1 MYSSRSMNGYTTT
14 VRRGSVM
21 AFLILRGS
29 ENVGFP
35 HSSPASRPR
44 WQRFRLRETPV
55 TWPKASLSARQ
66 DWVAM
71 GDLAPVCP
79 VCPAPSKGFL
89 GIICRTWRS
98 HRCSWAK
105 GQSLRLQ
112 TPCTSACKGRLNT
125 KCFFSS
131 AWQCF

>member
-1 MYSSRSMNGYTTT
+1 
-14 VRRGSVM
+14 M